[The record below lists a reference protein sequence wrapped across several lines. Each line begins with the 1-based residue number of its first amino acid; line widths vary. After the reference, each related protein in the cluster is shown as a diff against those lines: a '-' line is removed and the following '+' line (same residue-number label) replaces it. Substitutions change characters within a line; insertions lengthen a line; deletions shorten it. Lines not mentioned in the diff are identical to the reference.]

1 MGDDPRAMTAARI
14 SLQELRSRKP
24 ALAGRVAWPLAL
36 ALSLFACATIEDPRV
51 TKTRESLV
59 GVPARQL
66 SRCLGP
72 ASDVE
77 MQGDTE
83 ILTFTVYER
92 EPAPTP
98 PRQPTIRPD
107 FPEPRPMRR
116 VAYCELRFEVTGGRV
131 RAVEVSGRRS
141 DGLASSAC
149 IFDHA
154 TCLSGSEPQ

>member
-1 MGDDPRAMTAARI
+1 MTATTATQIPSPKLHR
-14 SLQELRSRKP
+14 QQP
-24 ALAGRVAWPLAL
+24 ALAGRVAWLLAF
-36 ALSLFACATIEDPRV
+36 ALSLFACASIEDPRV
-51 TKTRESLV
+51 TKTRESLI

-77 MQGDTE
+77 MEGDTE
-83 ILTFTVYER
+83 YLTFTVYER

-98 PRQPTIRPD
+98 PRQPTSRPD
-107 FPEPRPMRR
+107 FPEPRPLRR
-116 VAYCELRFEVTGGRV
+116 VAYCELRFEVTGGHV

-154 TCLSGSEPQ
+154 TCLSGSKTQ